1 MEAKRK
7 RNNIIAGVLVLAIGA
22 GMVALPRLMKKEEP
36 QTEDTASILSAAA
49 ERSSIRT
56 TISGGGTLTDGE
68 STAVTA
74 PHGVEITEFLVKNG
88 DMVEAGQP
96 IATVDMVSVQTALQT
111 MQKTDASRRF
121 TRSSTTACSTSSPS
135 TERLP

>member
-49 ERSSIRT
+49 ERRSIRT
-56 TISGGGTLTDGE
+56 TISGGGTLTDV
-68 STAVTA
+68 A
-74 PHGVEITEFLVKNG
+74 
-88 DMVEAGQP
+88 
-96 IATVDMVSVQTALQT
+96 
-111 MQKTDASRRF
+111 
-121 TRSSTTACSTSSPS
+121 
-135 TERLP
+135 